1 MNLAKLGDGRG
12 PANSS
17 QAPFVPVMKGFSLPG
32 MIRRNVS
39 DSLTNK
45 LSDKSSFQNRHRRN
59 PWQQVA
65 GLILERGK
73 IADDENLRMT
83 RNPHV
88 VLDKDGSS
96 AIHRHA
102 YFLAQRRSRHSSGPQ
117 NDRRFHAGVA
127 HGNSAGLNLRDHGV
141 GEHFHAG
148 MRQLFQRATRQIL
161 WIRWQHVRAAFD
173 EMYVGKPGIDR
184 AEIMGES
191 VTANLG

>member
-83 RNPHV
+83 RNTQV
-88 VLDKDGSS
+88 GLDKDASR
-96 AIHRHA
+96 AIHRRA
-102 YFLAQRRSRHSSGPQ
+102 QFLAQRRSRHSSGPQ
-117 NDRRFHAGVA
+117 NDRRFHACVA
-127 HGNSAGLNLRDHGV
+127 HGNSAGLNLRDHGI
-141 GEHFHAG
+141 GEHFHAE
-148 MRQLFQRATRQIL
+148 MLQLFQRAAGKIL
-161 WIRWQHVRAAFD
+161 RIRWQYPRPAFD
-173 EMYVGKPGIDR
+173 EMYVCKPGIDR

-191 VTANLG
+191 VPANLG